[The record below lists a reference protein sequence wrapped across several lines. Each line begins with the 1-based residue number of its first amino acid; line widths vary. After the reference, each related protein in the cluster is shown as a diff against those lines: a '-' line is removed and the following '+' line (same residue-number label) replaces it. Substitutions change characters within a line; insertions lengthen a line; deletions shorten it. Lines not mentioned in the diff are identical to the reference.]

1 MVAVTYSGARVA
13 APSAKIAGKTD
24 TKAATNGKGF
34 FTRVYDAITRS
45 QMIRAERELAR
56 YRHLL
61 PPDFD
66 LRRDEDQLPFGG
78 W

>member
-13 APSAKIAGKTD
+13 APSAVNN
-24 TKAATNGKGF
+24 KAATNGKSF

-78 W
+78 G

>member
-1 MVAVTYSGARVA
+1 MVAVTYSGARAA
-13 APSAKIAGKTD
+13 APSAKIAGKTGN
-24 TKAATNGKGF
+24 KAAAKGKSF
-34 FTRVYDAITRS
+34 FSRVYDAIAHS

-61 PPDFD
+61 PADFK
-66 LRRDEDQLPFGG
+66 LWRDEDQSPSGG